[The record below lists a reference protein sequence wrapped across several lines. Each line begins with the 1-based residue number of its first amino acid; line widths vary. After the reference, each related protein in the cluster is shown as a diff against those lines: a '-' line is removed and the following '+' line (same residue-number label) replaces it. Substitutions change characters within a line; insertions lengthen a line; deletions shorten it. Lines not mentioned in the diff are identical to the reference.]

1 VKTKRYGLVSLF
13 LLLVTS
19 WLPAGETVSYGTGS
33 GWANTVSEGLRET
46 DGWRGDRALTLSP
59 LGRNPFISKTADLE
73 GDVNPEDI
81 DLLILAEAQGMENPV
96 GHYRVEGHYEISSQ
110 FPARGETSIRLLS
123 GGLKLYP
130 SASAM
135 WAAGT
140 EWGDFTL
147 DFRLRPATL
156 RNGEIFLSWQGRS
169 RDGVLQSV
177 IARVENRKLVW
188 EFRGFFRLDTD
199 RSLNLLLESPPLI
212 PGEWRHHRIRF
223 KADSSA
229 ADRSGASPGLLE
241 YLVDG
246 IPSDMIHATPY
257 GREDSETF
265 SPRIGSLS
273 DQPILLAPSFSGY
286 IDEFRL
292 ASAFDSTP
300 PAGGY
305 SDLETAVSGKG
316 RTRPEDSG
324 FPGSSLSTV
333 RVRVYEPGSTQVR
346 FFARALNNRNDFDE
360 IGFPNPANP
369 DWMEL
374 EMAEEPEDPTGF
386 GRWYSWKSDSSIS
399 ENLFTGRYFIIGYIL
414 DPDPGADLA
423 PVLSALEMEY
433 DPRLPPRPPR
443 DLRWER
449 GDDNRVRISWSS
461 DAEENVAGWW
471 ISWGPRPGD
480 YATTNQ
486 NDIIRGSAWVP
497 RDFSGSEMRHEYIWP
512 PEMENRII
520 YTSVRAAWMDGA
532 PLSDKNSPNEYKAL
546 SEPTGEMNF
555 RP

>member
-1 VKTKRYGLVSLF
+1 MKTKRYRLTSLL

-19 WLPAGETVSYGTGS
+19 WLPAGETIRYGAGE
-33 GWANTVSEGLRET
+33 GWESTASEGLRET
-46 DGWRGDRALTLSP
+46 DGWRGKRALTLSP
-59 LGRNPFISKTADLE
+59 LGRNPFLSDTADHE

-81 DLLILAEAQGMENPV
+81 DLLLLAEPHGMENPV
-96 GHYRVEGHYEISSQ
+96 GHYRIEGHYEISGQ
-110 FPARGETSIRLLS
+110 FPARGETSIRPGPS
-123 GGLKLYP
+123 GLELYP
-130 SASAM
+130 SSAAM
-135 WAAGT
+135 WAPGT

-156 RNGEIFLSWQGRS
+156 RNDEVFLSWQGRGA
-169 RDGVLQSV
+169 DGELQSV
-177 IARVENRKLVW
+177 VARVENRRLVW
-188 EFRGFFRLDTD
+188 DFRGFFRHDTD
-199 RSLNLLLESPPLI
+199 RSLNLRLVSPPLI

-223 KADSSA
+223 KRDTSDSG
-229 ADRSGASPGLLE
+229 RSGASPGLLE

-246 IPSDMIHATPY
+246 IPSDMVHATPS
-257 GREDSETF
+257 GREGSEPF

-292 ASAFDSTP
+292 ASAYDSAP

-316 RTRPEDSG
+316 HTIPEDSG
-324 FPGSSLSTV
+324 FPGSSLTGV
-333 RVRVYEPGSTQVR
+333 RARFDAPGSTLVR
-346 FFARALNNRNDFDE
+346 FYALALNDRHELGNV
-360 IGFPNPANP
+360 GFPVPGDP
-369 DWMEL
+369 DWTEL
-374 EMAEEPEDPTGF
+374 EMIEEPEDPTGF
-386 GRWYSWKSDSSIS
+386 GRWYEWKADNSII
-399 ENLFTGRYFIIGYIL
+399 GRYFVVGYVL

-449 GDDNRVRISWSS
+449 DNDNRIRISWSG
-461 DAEENVAGWW
+461 DAEEGVAGWW

-480 YATTNQ
+480 YAATNRKEV
-486 NDIIRGSAWVP
+486 IRGSAWVP
-497 RDFSGSEMRHEYIWP
+497 RDSVSDGMRPGFYWP
-512 PEMENRII
+512 QDIENRII
-520 YTSVRAAWMDGA
+520 YTSVRAAWMDGTPA
-532 PLSDKNSPNEYKAL
+532 YGKNSPKDYKAL